1 MGWWV
6 YMLRCGD
13 GTLYTGTAVDVN
25 RRAAAHAGGKGAK
38 YTRGRGP
45 IAVVYREEC
54 PDKGAALR
62 REAAIK
68 KLKRPDK
75 LNLIA
80 AYTERRRNMKK
91 AAFIGTGNMGAPLVG
106 AACKA
111 LGAEQVVITN
121 RTRAKA
127 EALAERL
134 GCAVAEDN
142 RSAAAQAEVVFLCV
156 KPQML
161 RGVAEELAPVL
172 GAGQTVVSIA
182 AGLTLETIRGWLA
195 GAPAAPALVRIMPNT
210 PAAIGRGMLA
220 LSAEAGTPEA
230 RIRAVEAMLAPAG
243 LVERIAEGQM
253 DAFSAVAGC
262 GPAFVY
268 PFIEALA
275 DGGVMVGLPRGQ
287 AMTYAAQMVLG
298 AAAMVLESG
307 KHPGQLKDE
316 VCSPGGS
323 TIAGVAALEKNG
335 FRSAAIQ
342 AVPWRKT
349 ASAPPPSRRFRRP
362 TPEIRSW
369 ARYRGLA
376 GALPCPIDPG
386 RAGACPRR

>member
-6 YMLRCGD
+6 YILRCGD
-13 GTLYTGTAVDVN
+13 GTLYTGSTSDVN

-172 GAGQTVVSIA
+172 GAGQTVVSIT

-195 GAPAAPALVRIMPNT
+195 GAKEPPALVRI
-210 PAAIGRGMLA
+210 
-220 LSAEAGTPEA
+220 
-230 RIRAVEAMLAPAG
+230 MLAPAG

-342 AVPWRKT
+342 AVQ
-349 ASAPPPSRRFRRP
+349 AAY
-362 TPEIRSW
+362 
-369 ARYRGLA
+369 ARNQELGKV
-376 GALPCPIDPG
+376 
-386 RAGACPRR
+386 

>member
-13 GTLYTGTAVDVN
+13 GTLYTGTAVDVD
-25 RRAAAHAGGKGAK
+25 RRAAAHAGGRGAK

-68 KLKRPDK
+68 KLKRADK

-80 AYTERRRNMKK
+80 AYAERRRNMKK

-182 AGLTLETIRGWLA
+182 AGLTLETIRGWLT
-195 GAPAAPALVRIMPNT
+195 GAEEPPALVRVMPNT

-230 RIRAVEAMLAPAG
+230 RIQAVEAMLAPAG

-275 DGGVMVGLPRGQ
+275 DGGVLVGLPRGQ

-342 AVPWRKT
+342 AVQ
-349 ASAPPPSRRFRRP
+349 AAY
-362 TPEIRSW
+362 
-369 ARYRGLA
+369 ARNQELGKV
-376 GALPCPIDPG
+376 
-386 RAGACPRR
+386 

>member
-1 MGWWV
+1 
-6 YMLRCGD
+6 
-13 GTLYTGTAVDVN
+13 
-25 RRAAAHAGGKGAK
+25 
-38 YTRGRGP
+38 
-45 IAVVYREEC
+45 
-54 PDKGAALR
+54 
-62 REAAIK
+62 
-68 KLKRPDK
+68 K

-210 PAAIGRGMLA
+210 PAAIGR
-220 LSAEAGTPEA
+220 
-230 RIRAVEAMLAPAG
+230 
-243 LVERIAEGQM
+243 
-253 DAFSAVAGC
+253 
-262 GPAFVY
+262 
-268 PFIEALA
+268 
-275 DGGVMVGLPRGQ
+275 
-287 AMTYAAQMVLG
+287 
-298 AAAMVLESG
+298 
-307 KHPGQLKDE
+307 
-316 VCSPGGS
+316 
-323 TIAGVAALEKNG
+323 
-335 FRSAAIQ
+335 
-342 AVPWRKT
+342 
-349 ASAPPPSRRFRRP
+349 
-362 TPEIRSW
+362 
-369 ARYRGLA
+369 
-376 GALPCPIDPG
+376 
-386 RAGACPRR
+386 

>member
-6 YMLRCGD
+6 YILRCGD
-13 GTLYTGTAVDVN
+13 GTLYTGSTSDVD
-25 RRAAAHAGGKGAK
+25 RRAAAHAGGRGAK

-68 KLKRPDK
+68 KLKRPGK
-75 LNLIA
+75 LKLIA
-80 AYTERRRNMKK
+80 AYAERRRNMKK

-121 RTRAKA
+121 RTREKA

-182 AGLTLETIRGWLA
+182 AGLTLE
-195 GAPAAPALVRIMPNT
+195 
-210 PAAIGRGMLA
+210 
-220 LSAEAGTPEA
+220 
-230 RIRAVEAMLAPAG
+230 
-243 LVERIAEGQM
+243 
-253 DAFSAVAGC
+253 
-262 GPAFVY
+262 
-268 PFIEALA
+268 
-275 DGGVMVGLPRGQ
+275 
-287 AMTYAAQMVLG
+287 
-298 AAAMVLESG
+298 
-307 KHPGQLKDE
+307 
-316 VCSPGGS
+316 
-323 TIAGVAALEKNG
+323 
-335 FRSAAIQ
+335 
-342 AVPWRKT
+342 
-349 ASAPPPSRRFRRP
+349 
-362 TPEIRSW
+362 
-369 ARYRGLA
+369 
-376 GALPCPIDPG
+376 
-386 RAGACPRR
+386 

>member
-1 MGWWV
+1 MGCWV
-6 YMLRCGD
+6 YILRCGD
-13 GTLYTGTAVDVN
+13 GTLYTGTANDVD
-25 RRAAAHAGGKGAK
+25 RRAAAHAGGRGAK

-45 IAVVYREEC
+45 VEVVYREEC
-54 PDKGAALR
+54 PDRGAALR

-68 KLKRPDK
+68 KLKRPEK
-75 LNLIA
+75 LKLVA
-80 AYTERRRNMKK
+80 EYEERRMKMKK
-91 AAFIGTGNMGAPLVG
+91 AAFIGTGNMGAPLVR
-106 AACKA
+106 AACRA
-111 LGAEQVVITN
+111 VGAEQVVLAN

-127 EALAERL
+127 EALAAEL
-134 GCAVAEDN
+134 GCTVAEDN
-142 RSAAAQAEVVFLCV
+142 TAAAAQAEVVFLCV

-161 RGVAEELAPVL
+161 REVTEALAPVL

-182 AGLTLETIRGWLA
+182 AGVRLESLRAWLS
-195 GAPAAPALVRIMPNT
+195 GAQGRPALVRVMPNT

-220 LSAEAGTPEA
+220 LTEEEGTPAERVA
-230 RIRAVEAMLAPAG
+230 AVEALLAPAG
-243 LVERIAEGQM
+243 RIEPIAEGQI

-268 PFIEALA
+268 LFIEALA
-275 DGGVMVGLPRGQ
+275 DGGVAAGLPRAQ

-298 AAAMVLESG
+298 SAAMVLESG

-342 AVPWRKT
+342 AVEAAWRK
-349 ASAPPPSRRFRRP
+349 SA
-362 TPEIRSW
+362 E
-369 ARYRGLA
+369 L
-376 GALPCPIDPG
+376 G
-386 RAGACPRR
+386 RQ

>member
-6 YMLRCGD
+6 YILRCGD
-13 GTLYTGTAVDVN
+13 GTLYTGSTSDVE
-25 RRAAAHAGGKGAK
+25 RRAAAHAGGRGAK

-80 AYTERRRNMKK
+80 AYAERRRNMKK

-121 RTRAKA
+121 RTREKA
-127 EALAERL
+127 EALAEHL

-195 GAPAAPALVRIMPNT
+195 GAKEPPALVRIMPNT

-230 RIRAVEAMLAPAG
+230 RIQAVEAMLAPAG

-253 DAFSAVAGC
+253 DAFSALAGC
-262 GPAFVY
+262 GPAFACL
-268 PFIEALA
+268 FLEALA
-275 DGGVMVGLPRGQ
+275 DGGVMAGLPRKQ
-287 AMTYAAQMVLG
+287 ALEYAARMVQG
-298 AAAMVLESG
+298 TCAMALASG
-307 KHPGQLKDE
+307 KHPGALKDN
-316 VCSPGGS
+316 VCSPGGT
-323 TIAGVAALEKNG
+323 TIRGIRAMEDAGVRAAMIDAID
-335 FRSAAIQ
+335 AASHN
-342 AVPWRKT
+342 A
-349 ASAPPPSRRFRRP
+349 
-362 TPEIRSW
+362 
-369 ARYRGLA
+369 
-376 GALPCPIDPG
+376 
-386 RAGACPRR
+386 